1 MYWRGRPRITVG
13 TWGRVDTS
21 SSIWFNIAGAGIH
34 RITVSTPT
42 LESVLAYAK
51 DHQQSETQELNN
63 FNLLQV
69 LHVRTQFFLLK
80 FFVSVD
86 ELLKVAGCCLSCNV
100 LFMTTHNRGKRTLH
114 QNISTI

>member
-1 MYWRGRPRITVG
+1 MYWRGRPRTTVG

-21 SSIWFNIAGAGIH
+21 SSIWFDIAGAGIH

-51 DHQQSETQELNN
+51 DHQQSEAQELNN

-69 LHVRTQFFLLK
+69 
-80 FFVSVD
+80 
-86 ELLKVAGCCLSCNV
+86 
-100 LFMTTHNRGKRTLH
+100 
-114 QNISTI
+114 

>member
-1 MYWRGRPRITVG
+1 MYWRGRPRITVC

-21 SSIWFNIAGAGIH
+21 SSIWFDIAGAGIH

-51 DHQQSETQELNN
+51 DHQQSEAQERNN

-69 LHVRTQFFLLK
+69 LRVRTQFFLLK
-80 FFVSVD
+80 FFISVD
-86 ELLKVAGCCLSCNV
+86 EIAEGGGLITV
-100 LFMTTHNRGKRTLH
+100 LIVMCSL
-114 QNISTI
+114 